1 MKKVL
6 KTIFVLR
13 KPFHCLGFYG
23 MFIFLLSHCSL
34 EIPKKINQEMAGLP
48 EEVDFNYHIKPILSD
63 RCFKCH
69 GPDENTRKA
78 GLRLDVETL
87 AFAKL
92 ASGKSAFSKGSIYR
106 SEAAHRIISMDPEIQ
121 MPPPFS
127 NLQLTEREKAM
138 LLKWIEQGAKWKEHW
153 SFTPSKKINASLL
166 SIKNNKQ
173 IIDQFISDKLTE
185 NGLSF
190 EVEATKETLI
200 RRLRFDLTGIPPSIL
215 EIDVFLKDTLHGN
228 YERLVDRLMASKS
241 FAERLSLDWLDLSRY
256 ADSHGLHA
264 DGSRTMWPWRD
275 WVIDAFE
282 KNMPYDQ
289 FVTWQLAGDLLPN
302 ATKEQKLATAFNRNS
317 PMTAEGGIIDEEWR
331 LNYVFDR
338 TETFSTAF
346 LGLTVACAKCHDHK
360 FDPISQKDYYQL
372 SAFFNNIRELGM
384 TGDDGD
390 FGPLLYL
397 PSENQQAQ
405 LKKLKTLIRETQTKI
420 ELSKKELAEV
430 YQYIEKLPVEKELE
444 KHLIGTYPFDKITP
458 IRTRKNSTFV
468 ISNNTVVTPEYYISD
483 NNRNVKSSQAPIE
496 VKGIKGNAV
505 QFKSDYDKISIDKE
519 IPSFEWTDPFS
530 VAIWINTEQK
540 KENTRQY
547 ILGTTGGKN
556 NWWRGWDFY
565 LDDQNHVNFRLVN
578 MSPGNMIHVR
588 STEAVLINQWTHLS
602 FAYNGTG
609 KANGVQLFKNGSPFA
624 TSTKIN
630 NLSKSIK
637 PVSTSGM
644 HVEQRAVLI
653 GKTYE
658 GSTGDNGLFKGKM
671 DDLKIYDKSLSALE
685 ASLLFNQYAEESPA
699 PEKGLMKEHW
709 IQNHQKY
716 TSLDKELRKNLGAW
730 RETIDPVIEVMVME
744 ELKEA
749 RTTYLYNRGNYAE
762 PAFEVET
769 ITPGA
774 LPSMDKELPK
784 NRLGLAQWLF
794 KNENPLTARVAVN
807 RYWQMIF
814 GNGLVATPTDFGVQ
828 GSLPSHPELL
838 DWLAED
844 FKENNWDVRALIKKM
859 VQSKTY
865 KQRVL
870 FSNKKNTLDPNN
882 ILLARGNSKRL
893 SAEMIRNN
901 ALSVSGLLSE
911 KLGGPSVKPYQP
923 KGLWKEKNTFSLRLL
938 EYKESEGEDLYRR
951 GIYTFIKRGS
961 PPPSLITFDATSREI
976 CTIKRENTSSP
987 LQSLV
992 LLNDVQFF
1000 EASRV
1005 FAERIFAESKDTLEA
1020 QITYGFRLAT
1030 SRFPEPQEI
1039 ELMKELYQNQLAF
1052 YKKNKRQAYRVVNV
1066 GNSKF
1071 KQKTKVDKVAA
1082 MTIVANTLLNM
1093 NESYYKY

>member
-1 MKKVL
+1 MKKEIKYAIPYGSL
-6 KTIFVLR
+6 SF
-13 KPFHCLGFYG
+13 CLGL
-23 MFIFLLSHCSL
+23 IFLFCSCSL
-34 EIPKKINQEMAGLP
+34 EIPETINQEMAGLP

-69 GPDENTRKA
+69 GPDEKTRKA

-92 ASGKSAFSKGSIYR
+92 ASGNSAFSKGSVYR
-106 SEAAHRIISMDPEIQ
+106 SQAAHRIVSKDIDIQ
-121 MPPPFS
+121 MPPPDS
-127 NLQLTEREKAM
+127 NLQLSDREKAM
-138 LLKWIEQGAKWKEHW
+138 FLKWIEQGAKWKEHW
-153 SFTPSKKINASLL
+153 SFTPAKKTKASPL
-166 SIKNNKQ
+166 SVKNNKQ
-173 IIDQFISDKLTE
+173 VIDQFISDKLFE
-185 NGLSF
+185 NDLSF
-190 EVEATKETLI
+190 EEEATKETLI
-200 RRLRFDLTGIPPSIL
+200 RRLRFDLTGIPPSIS
-215 EIDVFLKDTLHGN
+215 EIDAFLKDTIPGN
-228 YERLVDRLMASKS
+228 YERLVERLMDSES

-264 DGSRTMWPWRD
+264 DGLRTMWPWRD
-275 WVIDAFE
+275 WVIDAFK

-372 SAFFNNIRELGM
+372 SAFFNNVRELGM

-397 PSENQQAQ
+397 PTENQEVQ
-405 LKKLKTLIRETQTKI
+405 LEKLKTLISQTQTKLD
-420 ELSKKELAEV
+420 LSKKELAEV
-430 YQYIEKLPVEKELE
+430 YQYIEKLPLEKELE
-444 KHLIGTYPFDKITP
+444 KNLIGVYPFDNITP
-458 IRTRKNSTFV
+458 IRSRKNSTFV
-468 ISNNTVVTPEYYISD
+468 ISNNTVVTPEYFITD
-483 NNRNVKSSQAPIE
+483 NNKNVKSNQAPLQ
-496 VKGIKGNAV
+496 VKGVKGKAIR
-505 QFKSDYDKISIDKE
+505 FKSDYDKISIDKE
-519 IPSFEWTDPFS
+519 IPSFEWTDQFS
-530 VAIWINTEQK
+530 AAIWINTEQQ
-540 KENTRQY
+540 KENARQY

-565 LDDQNHVNFRLVN
+565 LDDQNHLNLRLVN
-578 MSPGNMIHVR
+578 MSPGNMVHVR
-588 STEAVLINQWTHLS
+588 SKDSIKVNEWTHLS
-602 FAYNGTG
+602 FSYNGNG
-609 KANGVQLFKNGSPFA
+609 KANGVHLFKNGTPFLVE
-624 TSTKIN
+624 TKIN

-637 PVSTSGM
+637 PVSASGINL
-644 HVEQRAVLI
+644 EERAVLI

-658 GSTGDNGLFKGKM
+658 GSTGDNGLFIGTM
-671 DDLKIYDKSLSALE
+671 DDLKIYDKALSALE
-685 ASLLFNQYAEESPA
+685 ALFIFNQYKKENSLPNES
-699 PEKGLMKEHW
+699 LLKEHW
-709 IQNHQKY
+709 IQNHPKY
-716 TSLDKELRKNLGAW
+716 TAVDKELRKNLSSW
-730 RETIDPVIEVMVME
+730 RKAIDPVIEVMVME
-744 ELKEA
+744 ELEEG
-749 RTTYLYNRGNYAE
+749 RTTYLYNRGNYSE
-762 PAFEVET
+762 PSLKVET
-769 ITPGA
+769 ITPSA
-774 LPSMDKELPK
+774 LPAMDKKLPK
-784 NRLGLAQWLF
+784 NRLGLARWLF
-794 KNENPLTARVAVN
+794 NDENPLTARVAVN

-814 GNGLVATPTDFGVQ
+814 GNGLVDTPTDFGVQ

-838 DWLAED
+838 DWLAVD
-844 FKENNWDVRALIKKM
+844 FKENNWNVKDLIKKM
-859 VQSKTY
+859 VLSKTY
-865 KQRVL
+865 KQRAQ
-870 FSNKKNTLDPNN
+870 FSQEKNTFDPSNL
-882 ILLARGNSKRL
+882 LLARGNSRRL

-911 KLGGPSVKPYQP
+911 KVGGPSVKPYQP

-976 CTIKRENTSSP
+976 CTVKRENTSSP

-1005 FAERIFAESKDTLEA
+1005 FAERIFSESKDTLEA

-1039 ELMKELYQNQLAF
+1039 QLMKELYENQRAY
-1052 YKKNKRQAYRVVNV
+1052 YKKNKRQAYKVVNV
-1066 GNSKF
+1066 GNTKY
-1071 KQKTKVDKVAA
+1071 KQQSKVDKVAA